1 MPRKITNAGQ
11 LLETFL
17 ESFKDEPTPV
27 QLQLLTATVKL
38 FLKKGSGAQD
48 LVQRLL
54 KTATS
59 ECDNPDIRDRAYVYW
74 RLLSASGQVAK
85 SVVLT
90 EKPPINANQQVLSQR
105 LLDELVSDLGS
116 LASVYHKPKDSFVG
130 KGRFGADAV
139 QRRAI
144 EEQIQNAQENPIQA
158 QSKSNIENL
167 LDLDMGAATEETVG
181 SPTVPNK
188 TTSNILDDLGGLSL
202 NTSAPPAQ
210 VASPPV
216 QNQFIASPVVSTPTN
231 NMNDLLGIFGGSGQ
245 SNTGFGGENVWGDMP
260 PQNGA
265 PATKG
270 KPTNED
276 ILGLF

>member
-1 MPRKITNAGQ
+1 
-11 LLETFL
+11 
-17 ESFKDEPTPV
+17 
-27 QLQLLTATVKL
+27 LQLLTATVKL

-85 SVVLT
+85 NVVLS

-144 EEQIQNAQENPIQA
+144 EYFLISSITNLREQIQNAQENPIQA

-167 LDLDMGAATEETVG
+167 LDLEMGAATEETVG

-216 QNQFIASPVVSTPTN
+216 QNQFIASPVASTPTN

-245 SNTGFGGENVWGDMP
+245 SNTAFGGENVWGDLP

>member
-1 MPRKITNAGQ
+1 M
-11 LLETFL
+11 
-17 ESFKDEPTPV
+17 

-85 SVVLT
+85 SIVLS
-90 EKPPINANQQVLSQR
+90 EKPPINANQQVLSPR

-144 EEQIQNAQENPIQA
+144 EYLLSLSFADFREQIQNAQENPIQA
-158 QSKSNIENL
+158 QTKSNIENL
-167 LDLDMGAATEETVG
+167 LDLDMGAPTEETVG

-188 TTSNILDDLGGLSL
+188 TTSNILDLGSLSL

-210 VASPPV
+210 VTSPTV
-216 QNQFIASPVVSTPTN
+216 QSHIGSPVVASTPTN

-245 SNTGFGGENVWGDMP
+245 SNTAFGGENVWGDMP